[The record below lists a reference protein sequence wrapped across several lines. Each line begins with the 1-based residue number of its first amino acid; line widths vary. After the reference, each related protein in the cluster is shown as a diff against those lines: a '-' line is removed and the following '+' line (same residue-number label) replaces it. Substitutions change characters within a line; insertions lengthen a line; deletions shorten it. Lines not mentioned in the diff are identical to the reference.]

1 MLLALLLCVITPT
14 HATPRAVV
22 TFASAALNTPAITP
36 TPENVTEVKRYGRR
50 LVVHL
55 GRDMVAADSE
65 WLGAQFHG
73 SALSVEPDTLVSI
86 DGGDEASPLEIVE
99 FDNVPYS
106 VNEPGVTQAP
116 PREDDRTA
124 ADTEE
129 STTDDEPQTTE
140 EDATPWNLDD
150 SEPYGLHIQQLR
162 KTTAG
167 NATVAILD
175 SGLAAAGV
183 NEWRPAGGFDFIS
196 SPDYSNDQTG
206 RDINYTDP
214 GDSGPGCPSPSWHG
228 TRVASVVYQIAPAAE
243 LVILRVLGRCGTGFA
258 NDVTDAIV
266 WAAGGVI
273 NGVEIN
279 TQPARIISMSFA
291 GEGPCPSYLQSAV
304 NTAVSA
310 GAVLVAAA
318 GNQGKDAAGYF
329 PGNCQGVVA
338 VGASTRDGRIAEYS
352 NFGPTVDWYAPGGD
366 SKNPI
371 LTTTAMN
378 QVLVPYQSTGTS
390 FATPHVSGLFALLSR
405 SQIVYTQNAN
415 VTCSQYQTTSTAPFN
430 CKVTAALKQVYTRS
444 AALTDTP
451 ASNPMVSAQGG
462 QWCYI
467 NNHAQYCP
475 AGYSVDCQ
483 NQICEAC
490 SPGHYTQATC
500 PWSDKCG
507 AYDDYCESCQP
518 GAYAPNSYSTECT
531 PCPVNTYQD
540 GTGAAACK
548 SCSSGFYVNPA
559 RTGITT
565 SAACTSCQKGTG
577 GDVVFSLTSA
587 GIETT
592 FPSILFATCS
602 AYNYDSATWTF
613 REMINGLPCYTCN
626 TGQNW
631 FYWYEPSHYMVGQ
644 FPGGGGLDKNEV
656 TPGRVQ
662 ALISKF
668 NGAGCYFCPLGK
680 FSSTNSAT
688 TCTPCSIG
696 SFATAIGATACST
709 CTAGTST
716 PAAGASACTA
726 CPAGQSSTTGNPCA
740 NCLAGTYTSSTSSGS
755 CQSCSA
761 GSYSAISAT
770 ACIVCQPGFYT
781 GDLVTPCVRC
791 EAGKCCTAAS
801 LTAPNM
807 GSGTNVPCPITKYC
821 PLQCADPTICPA
833 GSQCNTGSSAPADC
847 SAGTYCNQGTGAAGT
862 DCTMGNY
869 CPVRSPAP
877 VPCPEGTFSATK
889 KLSAVS
895 ECGSCGTGKYNPQT
909 GQTICQDCPSG
920 TYMSGTGA
928 TGCKV
933 CTWGTYNSDTGKSR
947 CNACEAGKYAYY
959 TAMSACDSCPSGTS
973 STATGAASATVC
985 TTCAAGSYSTTPAS
999 QWCTSCDKGTYGS
1012 IIGKT
1017 TKAAACTDCNAGYE
1031 APREGMTAC
1040 TPCPAGK
1047 YAATRG
1053 TRDCASCINQYSL
1066 GGASQCTSCN
1076 ATPCNEGSFRPP
1088 CPPDSDPPCTSCP
1101 VIAHCTYPTSTCDI
1115 GGVPTCTC
1123 DDGFELVGG
1132 ACVPCADGFFKNK
1145 AYPECRAVGNPIC
1158 DAGYFKVPG
1167 NPTNQASCVPCPTL
1181 PPNTVFDAV
1190 SGAPCAWQCGPGF
1203 EGSV

>member
-22 TFASAALNTPAITP
+22 TLASAALNTPAITP

-50 LVVHL
+50 LVVHF

-86 DGGDEASPLEIVE
+86 DGADEVLPLEIVE

-106 VNEPGVTQAP
+106 VNEPGVTEAP
-116 PREDDRTA
+116 PREDDRTT
-124 ADTEE
+124 ADMEE

-183 NEWRPAGGFDFIS
+183 NEWRPVGGFDFIS

-206 RDINYTDP
+206 RDLNYTDP
-214 GDSGPGCPSPSWHG
+214 GDSGPACPSPSWHG
-228 TRVASVVYQIAPAAE
+228 TRVASVVYQIAPEASM
-243 LVILRVLGRCGTGFA
+243 LILRVLGRCGAGFA

-279 TQPARIISMSFA
+279 KQPARIISMSFA

-310 GAVLVAAA
+310 GVVLVAAA

-329 PGNCQGVVA
+329 PGNCAGVLSI
-338 VGASTRDGRIAEYS
+338 GASTRDGRIAPYS

-371 LTTTAMN
+371 HTTTVVN

-390 FATPHVSGLFALLSR
+390 FATPHVSGLFALLSQ

-451 ASNPMVSAQGG
+451 VSNPMVSAQGG

-467 NNHAQYCP
+467 SGHAQYCS

-490 SPGHYTQATC
+490 SPGHYTIG
-500 PWSDKCG
+500 PE
-507 AYDDYCESCQP
+507 AYDDYCDSCQP
-518 GAYAPNSYSTECT
+518 GTYAPNWYSTGCIGCPGNWFNSGWGEASCT
-531 PCPVNTYQD
+531 KCPD
-540 GTGAAACK
+540 GTRMSTGNPVTYTVGRTLQADCTAC
-548 SCSSGFYVNPA
+548 P
-559 RTGITT
+559 
-565 SAACTSCQKGTG
+565 KGTAAN
-577 GDVVFSLTSA
+577 VVFAES
-587 GIETT
+587 TT
-592 FPSILFATCS
+592 FPWYIYTTCIGPPQGLWTYSGIYNNMPYYKCIKPGGSMHYWHYSGQYVLSDVVGDSTYAATFGCATLTALIAHSEGGGACNACPRGTYSSTDGSATC
-602 AYNYDSATWTF
+602 T
-613 REMINGLPCYTCN
+613 
-626 TGQNW
+626 Q
-631 FYWYEPSHYMVGQ
+631 
-644 FPGGGGLDKNEV
+644 
-656 TPGRVQ
+656 
-662 ALISKF
+662 
-668 NGAGCYFCPLGK
+668 
-680 FSSTNSAT
+680 
-688 TCTPCSIG
+688 CSIG
-696 SFATAIGATACST
+696 WIAAAIGSTACT
-709 CTAGTST
+709 ACAAGTST
-716 PAAGASACTA
+716 AAAGAIACTA

-740 NCLAGTYTSSTSSGS
+740 NCLAGTYTSSTSSSS
-755 CQSCSA
+755 CQTCSA
-761 GSYSAISAT
+761 GSYSADRAT
-770 ACIVCQPGFYT
+770 VCIVCEAGFYNP
-781 GDLVTPCVRC
+781 LVTSACIQCP
-791 EAGKCCTAAS
+791 ATKCCTAAS
-801 LTAPNM
+801 LTAPNVD
-807 GSGTNVPCPITKYC
+807 SCPITKYC
-821 PLQCADPTICPA
+821 PEQCSNPIICPA
-833 GSQCNTGSSAPADC
+833 GYQCNAGSSAPTAC
-847 SAGTYCNQGTGAAGT
+847 SAGTYCIEGRGAAGT
-862 DCTMGNY
+862 DCPMGSF
-869 CPVRSPAP
+869 CPVQSPTP
-877 VPCPEGTFSATK
+877 TPCPVGTFSTTKNLASAT
-889 KLSAVS
+889 
-895 ECGSCGTGKYNPQT
+895 ECRSCNAGRYNSVP
-909 GQTICQDCPSG
+909 GAQDCTDCPQGWYQSD
-920 TYMSGTGA
+920 TGA

-947 CNACEAGKYAYY
+947 CNTCEAGKYAYY
-959 TAMSACDSCPSGTS
+959 TAMSACDSCPPGTS
-973 STATGAASATVC
+973 STALGAASATVC
-985 TTCAAGSYSTTPAS
+985 TACAAGSYSTVPAS

-1012 IIGKT
+1012 ITGKS
-1017 TKAAACTDCNAGYE
+1017 TKAEACTDCNAGYE

-1047 YAATRG
+1047 YASTRG

-1066 GGASQCTSCN
+1066 GGASQCTSCS
-1076 ATPCNEGSFRPP
+1076 ATPCDEGSYRPP
-1088 CPPDSDPPCTSCP
+1088 CPPDSDPPCTRCP
-1101 VIAHCTYPTSTCDI
+1101 VIAHCTYSTSTCDT
-1115 GGVPTCTC
+1115 GGVPTCAC
-1123 DDGFELVGG
+1123 DDGFELVGR
-1132 ACVPCADGFFKNK
+1132 ACVPCADGFFSNRANFHKCS
-1145 AYPECRAVGNPIC
+1145 PEGDPVCN
-1158 DAGYFKVPG
+1158 AGDFKVPG
-1167 NPTNQASCVPCPTL
+1167 NPTSPAFCFPCPTP
-1181 PPNTVFDAV
+1181 PPNTKFTAV
-1190 SGAPCAWQCGPGF
+1190 PGAPCAWQCGPGF
-1203 EGSV
+1203 QGSV

>member
-116 PREDDRTA
+116 PREDDRTT

-279 TQPARIISMSFA
+279 THPARIISMSFA

-329 PGNCQGVVA
+329 PGNCAGVLSI
-338 VGASTRDGRIAEYS
+338 GASTRDGRIAPYS

-390 FATPHVSGLFALLSR
+390 FAVPHISGLFALISNS
-405 SQIVYTQNAN
+405 SQITHSENENYLQ
-415 VTCSQYQTTSTAPFN
+415 CSAPHNNSIAFFN
-430 CKVTAALKQVYTRS
+430 CEIQLIANQSENRQVI
-444 AALTDTP
+444 
-451 ASNPMVSAQGG
+451 AQG
-462 QWCYI
+462 
-467 NNHAQYCP
+467 
-475 AGYSVDCQ
+475 
-483 NQICEAC
+483 
-490 SPGHYTQATC
+490 ATC
-500 PWSDKCG
+500 PSNMVDGVTKCSCAAG
-507 AYDDYCESCQP
+507 SGANLQYAYTAPSNDGGTAYDLR
-518 GAYAPNSYSTECT
+518 CT
-531 PCPVNTYQD
+531 PPNWVCKVSHRNELSVAYTFQLGFACCNLNRIETEYFYLNSDALIGIGTYGSTSLMPLSSRVD
-540 GTGAAACK
+540 FDTISPIAHVKWSYAGATFKDYAYNVIR
-548 SCSSGFYVNPA
+548 SFGD
-559 RTGITT
+559 
-565 SAACTSCQKGTG
+565 G
-577 GDVVFSLTSA
+577 GDASMTANGNGWSYETDCGVDDVVTGFA
-587 GIETT
+587 GWFGWDIDCVI
-592 FPSILFATCS
+592 PI
-602 AYNYDSATWTF
+602 
-613 REMINGLPCYTCN
+613 CN
-626 TGQNW
+626 KLCA
-631 FYWYEPSHYMVGQ
+631 P
-644 FPGGGGLDKNEV
+644 
-656 TPGRVQ
+656 
-662 ALISKF
+662 
-668 NGAGCYFCPLGK
+668 
-680 FSSTNSAT
+680 
-688 TCTPCSIG
+688 
-696 SFATAIGATACST
+696 
-709 CTAGTST
+709 
-716 PAAGASACTA
+716 
-726 CPAGQSSTTGNPCA
+726 CPAGQSSTPGNPCA
-740 NCLAGTYTSSTSSGS
+740 NCLAGTYSSAPGGL

-761 GSYSAISAT
+761 GSYSADRAT
-770 ACIVCQPGFYT
+770 VCIVCQAGFYNPT
-781 GDLVTPCVRC
+781 VTSACIPCP
-791 EAGKCCTAAS
+791 AGKCCTAAS

-877 VPCPEGTFSATK
+877 VPCPEGTFSTTK